1 MKNHLFNR
9 KIGGSLLALT
19 LILGAIGCTAPASR
33 SANPLSTASQP
44 NSSLVAQPSADGSTS
59 RHASMLKPMNP
70 KLIAAQ
76 TRFSL
81 NLFSTVHK
89 KDPKKNLFISP
100 ISISQAIAMIYNGAA
115 AETQTAIGSALAL
128 EDLSLDDFNSANEDL
143 RNALEYPGKD
153 IQLSIANSIWTNQ
166 DTPISPNF
174 IRRNQQFYNAK
185 VESLDFNN
193 KKSIGIINNWVKRNT
208 QGKIEGI
215 VDQLSEADRLI
226 LVNATYFKGEW
237 SSPFKLEQTTP
248 QDFSAPDGKKTV
260 PMMAKRG
267 TFRYFE
273 MEGLQAV
280 ALPYGDRRLNLYV
293 FLPKN
298 GQTLDTVIQTL
309 TPKTWTQWMSEFRTV
324 PGYLQLPR
332 FKMESKLE
340 LQKPLSELGMGIAF
354 SDKANFSSLST
365 RPVQIDQVIHK
376 TFVEVNE
383 SGTTAAAA
391 TAIGIRSTS
400 VEAVKTPFDMKVNQ
414 PFLCVLRDDKTG
426 AILFMGA
433 INNP

>member
-1 MKNHLFNR
+1 M
-9 KIGGSLLALT
+9 
-19 LILGAIGCTAPASR
+19 LGVIGCTAPASR
-33 SANPLSTASQP
+33 SADPLPTASRP
-44 NSSLVAQPSADGSTS
+44 NSFPIAQPSIDGSTS
-59 RHASMLKPMNP
+59 RPTSMLKPMNP

-76 TRFSL
+76 TRFSW
-81 NLFSTVHK
+81 NLFSTIHK
-89 KDPKKNLFISP
+89 KNPQKNLFISP

-215 VDQLSEADRLI
+215 VDRLSEADRLI

-237 SSPFKLEQTTP
+237 SSPFTVDQTTP
-248 QDFSAPDGKKTV
+248 QDFSTPDGKKTV

-273 MEGLQAV
+273 REGLQAV

-309 TPKTWTQWMSEFRTV
+309 TPKIWTQWMSEFRTV

-340 LQKPLSELGMGIAF
+340 LQNPLSELGMGIAF

-376 TFVEVNE
+376 TFIEVNE

-400 VEAVKTPFDMKVNQ
+400 VEAVKMPFDMKVNQ

>member
-1 MKNHLFNR
+1 MKNHHLNR
-9 KIGGSLLALT
+9 KIGGSLLALS
-19 LILGAIGCTAPASR
+19 LMLGVIGCTAPASR
-33 SANPLSTASQP
+33 SADPLPTASQP
-44 NSSLVAQPSADGSTS
+44 NSSLVAQPSIDGRIS
-59 RHASMLKPMNP
+59 RPASKPMNP

-76 TRFSL
+76 TRFSW
-81 NLFSTVHK
+81 NLFSTIHK
-89 KDPKKNLFISP
+89 KNPQKNLFISP

-115 AETQTAIGSALAL
+115 VETQTAIGSALAL

-208 QGKIEGI
+208 QGKIDGI

-237 SSPFKLEQTTP
+237 SSPFTLDQTTP

-273 MEGLQAV
+273 REGLQAV

-309 TPKTWTQWMSEFRTV
+309 TPKTWSQWMSEFRTV

-340 LQKPLSELGMGIAF
+340 LQNPLSELGMGIAF

-400 VEAVKTPFDMKVNQ
+400 VEEVKMPFDMKVNQ
-414 PFLCVLRDDKTG
+414 PFLCVLRDDQTG

>member
-9 KIGGSLLALT
+9 KIGGSLLALS
-19 LILGAIGCTAPASR
+19 LILSAIGCTAPASR
-33 SANPLSTASQP
+33 SADPQP
-44 NSSLVAQPSADGSTS
+44 SLAQPTAQTDRSARPDISEPV
-59 RHASMLKPMNP
+59 RKPMFKRINP

-81 NLFSTVHK
+81 NLFSTLQK

-100 ISISQAIAMIYNGAA
+100 ISISQAIGMVYNGAA
-115 AETQTAIGSALAL
+115 AETRTAIGSALAL
-128 EDLSLDDFNSANEDL
+128 EDLSLNDFNSANEDL

-153 IQLSIANSIWTNQ
+153 IQLNIANSIWTNQ
-166 DTPISPNF
+166 DTSINPDF
-174 IRRNQQFYNAK
+174 IRRNQQFYDAK
-185 VESLDFNN
+185 VESLDFNT

-237 SSPFKLEQTTP
+237 SSPFKVDQTTP
-248 QDFSAPDGKKTV
+248 QEFFAPDGKKTV

-273 MEGLQAV
+273 TEGLQAV

-293 FLPKN
+293 FLPKD
-298 GQTLDTVIQTL
+298 GQTLNTVIQTL
-309 TPKTWTQWMSEFRTV
+309 TPKTWTQWMGEFTTA

-354 SDKANFSSLST
+354 TDKANFSMLSD
-365 RPVQIDQVIHK
+365 RPVHIDQVIHK

-391 TAIGIRSTS
+391 TSIGIKSTS
-400 VEAVKTPFDMKVNQ
+400 IEIMKTPFEMKVNQ

>member
-1 MKNHLFNR
+1 MKNHPFNR
-9 KIGGSLLALT
+9 KIGGSLLALS

-33 SANPLSTASQP
+33 SADPLLTASQP
-44 NSSLVAQPSADGSTS
+44 NSFPIAQPSLNGRIS
-59 RHASMLKPMNP
+59 RPASKPMNP

-81 NLFSTVHK
+81 NLFSTIHK
-89 KDPKKNLFISP
+89 KDPQKNLFISP

-174 IRRNQQFYNAK
+174 IRRNQQFYDAK
-185 VESLDFNN
+185 VELLDFNN

-208 QGKIEGI
+208 QGKIEAI

-226 LVNATYFKGEW
+226 LVNATYFKGDW
-237 SSPFKLEQTTP
+237 SSPFRLDQTTP

-309 TPKTWTQWMSEFRTV
+309 TPKNWTQWMSEFKTV

-332 FKMESKLE
+332 FKMESRLE

-354 SDKANFSSLST
+354 SDKANFSNLST

-400 VEAVKTPFDMKVNQ
+400 VEAVKMPFDMKVNQ

>member
-1 MKNHLFNR
+1 MNNHQFNR
-9 KIGGSLLALT
+9 KIGGSLLALS

-33 SANPLSTASQP
+33 SADQQP
-44 NSSLVAQPSADGSTS
+44 SLAQPTNQTDRSGQSEPMLKPA
-59 RHASMLKPMNP
+59 LKPMNP

-81 NLFSTVHK
+81 NLFSTLQK

-100 ISISQAIAMIYNGAA
+100 ISISQAIGMIYNGAA

-128 EDLSLDDFNSANEDL
+128 EDLSLNDLNSANEDL

-153 IQLSIANSIWTNQ
+153 VQLNIANSIWTNQ
-166 DTPISPNF
+166 DTLINPDF
-174 IRRNQQFYNAK
+174 IRRNEQFYNAK

-193 KKSIGIINNWVKRNT
+193 KKSVGIINNWVKRNT

-237 SSPFKLEQTTP
+237 SSPFKVDQTKSEE
-248 QDFSAPDGKKTV
+248 FFAPDGKKTV
-260 PMMAKRG
+260 PMMARRG
-267 TFRYFE
+267 TFRYFG
-273 MEGLQAV
+273 MEGLQGV
-280 ALPYGDRRLNLYV
+280 ALSYGDRRLNLYI

-298 GQTLDTVIQTL
+298 GQTLNTVIQTL
-309 TPKTWTQWMSEFRTV
+309 TPKTWTKWMGEFTTV

-340 LQKPLSELGMGIAF
+340 LQKPLSEMGMGIAF
-354 SDKANFSSLST
+354 SKNANFSILT
-365 RPVQIDQVIHK
+365 DRPVHIDQVIHK

-391 TAIGIRSTS
+391 TSIGIKSTS
-400 VEAVKTPFDMKVNQ
+400 IEVVKAPFEMKVNQ

-426 AILFMGA
+426 TILFMGA

>member
-1 MKNHLFNR
+1 MKNHLLNR
-9 KIGGSLLALT
+9 KIGGSLLALS

-33 SANPLSTASQP
+33 SADPQP
-44 NSSLVAQPSADGSTS
+44 SLVPPSNQTDRSARPD
-59 RHASMLKPMNP
+59 MPEPVLKSMNP

-81 NLFSTVHK
+81 NLFSTLQK

-100 ISISQAIAMIYNGAA
+100 ISISQAIGMIYNGAA
-115 AETQTAIGSALAL
+115 AETQTAIGSALSL
-128 EDLSLDDFNSANEDL
+128 EDLSLNDFNSGNEDL
-143 RNALEYPGKD
+143 RNALEHPGKD
-153 IQLSIANSIWTNQ
+153 VQLNIANSIWTNQ
-166 DTPISPNF
+166 DTLINPDF
-174 IRRNQQFYNAK
+174 IHRNQQFYDAK
-185 VESLDFNN
+185 VESLDFNT
-193 KKSIGIINNWVKRNT
+193 KKSVGIINNWVKRNT

-237 SSPFKLEQTTP
+237 SSPFKVDQTTP
-248 QDFSAPDGKKTV
+248 QEFFAPDGKKTV

-273 MEGLQAV
+273 QEGLQAI
-280 ALPYGDRRLNLYV
+280 ALPYGDRRLNLYI

-298 GQTLDTVIQTL
+298 GQTLDSIIQML
-309 TPKTWTQWMSEFRTV
+309 TPKTWTQWMGEFTTV

-354 SDKANFSSLST
+354 TDKANFSMLRD
-365 RPVQIDQVIHK
+365 RPVHIDKVIHK

-391 TAIGIRSTS
+391 TSIGIRATS
-400 VEAVKTPFDMKVNQ
+400 IENVKTPFDMKVNQ

>member
-1 MKNHLFNR
+1 MKNHHLNR
-9 KIGGSLLALT
+9 KIGGSLLALS
-19 LILGAIGCTAPASR
+19 LMLGVIGCTAPASQ
-33 SANPLSTASQP
+33 SADPLPTASP
-44 NSSLVAQPSADGSTS
+44 ANSFPIAQPSIDGSTS
-59 RHASMLKPMNP
+59 RPTSMLKPMNP

-76 TRFSL
+76 TRFSW
-81 NLFSTVHK
+81 NLFSIIHK
-89 KDPKKNLFISP
+89 KDPQKNLFISP
-100 ISISQAIAMIYNGAA
+100 ISISQAIAMIYNGAS

-237 SSPFKLEQTTP
+237 SSPFTLDQTTP

-309 TPKTWTQWMSEFRTV
+309 TPKTWSQWMSEFRTV

-365 RPVQIDQVIHK
+365 QGY
-376 TFVEVNE
+376 F
-383 SGTTAAAA
+383 
-391 TAIGIRSTS
+391 
-400 VEAVKTPFDMKVNQ
+400 
-414 PFLCVLRDDKTG
+414 
-426 AILFMGA
+426 ILV
-433 INNP
+433 